1 MYDYSRYLATD
12 SCVTRVGCVNC
23 VCVCVCRAVL
33 YNHMKLMF
41 VGVESIGKTSLLM
54 ELRKEGRPD
63 ASDKT
68 KVTLTPRA
76 TCRVCTRQVSAR
88 ILINFADFCN
98 SHVRRPAD
106 LRKRKII
113 RRSNTRVVKICKIAS
128 AGIRALMWKLSGCI

>member
-1 MYDYSRYLATD
+1 M
-12 SCVTRVGCVNC
+12 
-23 VCVCVCRAVL
+23 CVCRAVL

-88 ILINFADFCN
+88 ILINFVTHMLGD
-98 SHVRRPAD
+98 RPTCENEKSLD
-106 LRKRKII
+106 VL
-113 RRSNTRVVKICKIAS
+113 TRE
-128 AGIRALMWKLSGCI
+128 L